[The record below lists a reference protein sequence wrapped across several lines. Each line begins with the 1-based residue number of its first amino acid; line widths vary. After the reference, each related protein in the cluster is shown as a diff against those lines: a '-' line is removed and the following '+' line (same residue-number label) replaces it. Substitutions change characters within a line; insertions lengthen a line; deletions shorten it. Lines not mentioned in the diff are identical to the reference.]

1 MELEQDL
8 PIFDI
13 INKYLGIEDDSKEL
27 VISFHNTGG
36 QFTELEFNNFTNTFR
51 SLGYDQ
57 VIEKECLEATNGND
71 IMMVEGLPHIIKYC
85 VTNATDS
92 NKTKWFKTKEIMNE
106 NVNDL
111 FDIDIGFSLSSKTV
125 SATPDNWDDIRKT
138 FVVRKYIIYKKD
150 NIEYV
155 ASLYK
160 ESHEAYNTLNESKTL
175 KNTQNYTFKI
185 IIKGTHDHK
194 NNDIIGSII
203 RTMQSISMS
212 SMLLTKKQQSVVLDQ
227 YRKLIINDVEISAYN
242 KKTYHLPLITPK
254 PVTLEKINMIDPKEY
269 GAVSILNGYTV
280 TEKADGER
288 ILMYVNN
295 IGKVY
300 LINNSYRVEDTGI
313 TVSQAG
319 YNSLIDGE
327 FILCNKRQDD
337 SSKNLYAAFD
347 MYYIGG
353 KQITSLP
360 LIDDKESRYK
370 YLKNFEK
377 LITKNTG
384 TMEFFAKEH
393 IYSDNILLESRKILN
408 GSKNFPY
415 EVDGLIFT
423 PSKLALYSYY
433 TNNPVKLTD
442 NVKWDRV
449 FKWKPSEQNT
459 IDFLITI
466 NRDLKKNGVKFSEA
480 KLHVSYNASQWE
492 DIDIE
497 TGLKLSYDYNYAKT
511 KNASRFAYIPILFK
525 PQEYYAPGIECA
537 HIKHNSKSELRA
549 ENGDK
554 IESHSIVEFRYDNDP
569 KISISERW
577 KPIRVRDDKTRMY
590 RKGTL
595 SKTAN
600 DMSVAL
606 NIWRSIHNPV
616 TKAMIMGNEPVF
628 NKEAFD
634 NETERLLES
643 DDVYYSRTIPR
654 NNLLSVHMLNF
665 HNQGIKKMLYDK
677 PNVKGKLLELCCGE
691 AGDLSRWLD
700 SGYSF
705 VFGVDFVKRNIYN
718 PKSGC
723 YSRMLKMKSKFR
735 QLHKGNT
742 TKVYFPDMV
751 FAAGDCSLR
760 LKDGT
765 SAALIDD
772 SESEKIMKNVLN
784 GRSSGDIHL
793 KHIYGKGSHGFDAV
807 SCMFAIH
814 YFFESENKLDGFL
827 SNVSDNLKV
836 GGKFFCT
843 FMNGD
848 KVISEITRNGGDYI
862 EGKKLQNEYES
873 GMPIWAIIRR
883 FNKELNENE
892 EPKVY
897 GKKIDVYIENT
908 QKFIPEYLVSFTT
921 LREKALQYNLE
932 LTESEMFHE
941 TFNRIKESVPESETE
956 HTHLHQDVLELD
968 KDEVQKQFS
977 FLNQWAVFK
986 KIKA

>member
-1 MELEQDL
+1 MELEQDQ
-8 PIFDI
+8 PIFEI
-13 INKYLGIEDDSKEL
+13 IDKYLDITDESKEL
-27 VISFHNTGG
+27 VISFHNPGG
-36 QFTELEFNNFTNTFR
+36 QFTEFEFNNFTNTFR
-51 SLGYDQ
+51 SLGYEQ
-57 VIEKECLEATNGND
+57 IIEKECLEATDGND
-71 IMMVEGLPHIIKYC
+71 TMMVEGLPQIIQYC
-85 VTNATDS
+85 VTNTPDTS
-92 NKTKWFKTKEIMNE
+92 KTQWFKSKQIINE
-106 NVNDL
+106 NINDI
-111 FDIDIGFSLSSKTV
+111 FDIDINLSVVSKVGSV
-125 SATPDNWDDIRKT
+125 SPDNWDDIRKKFT
-138 FVVRKYIIYKKD
+138 IRKYIIYKKD

-160 ESHEAYNTLNESKTL
+160 ETLDAYNTLKESKTL
-175 KNTQNYTFKI
+175 KNVQNYTFKI
-185 IIKGTHDHK
+185 IIKGTHPHDK
-194 NNDIIGSII
+194 NDIINTII
-203 RTMQSISMS
+203 RTLQSITMS
-212 SMLLTKKQQSVVLDQ
+212 SMLLTKKQQSVVLEQ
-227 YRKLIINDVEISAYN
+227 YKTLIINDIEISAYN
-242 KKTYHLPLITPK
+242 KKNNYLPLITPK
-254 PVTLEKINMIDPKEY
+254 PVTLEKMNMIDPKEY

-295 IGKVY
+295 VGKVY

-319 YNSLIDGE
+319 FNSLIDGE
-327 FILCNKRQDD
+327 FILCHKRQDD

-384 TMEFFAKEH
+384 SMEFFAKEH
-393 IYSDNILLESRKILN
+393 ICSDNILAEAKQILN
-408 GSKNFPY
+408 GSKKFPY

-423 PSKLALYSYY
+423 PSKLAVYSYY

-459 IDFLITI
+459 IDFLVTI
-466 NRDLKKNGVKFSEA
+466 NRELKKNGVKFTEA

-497 TGLKLSYDYNYAKT
+497 TGLKLSYDYNFAKT
-511 KNASRFAYIPILFK
+511 KNSSRFAYVPVLFK

-537 HIKHNSKSELRA
+537 HIKQNSKGELRA

-554 IESHSIVEFRYDNDP
+554 IESHSIVEYRYENDHSIP
-569 KISISERW
+569 ISERW
-577 KPIRVRDDKTRMY
+577 KAIRVRDDKTRIY

-600 DMSVAL
+600 DMSVAI

-616 TKAMIMGNEPVF
+616 TNAMIMGNEPVF
-628 NKEAFD
+628 NKEAYD
-634 NETERLLES
+634 SETDRLLES
-643 DDVYYSRTIPR
+643 DDVYYSRSIPR

-677 PNVKGKLLELCCGE
+677 PDVKGKLLELCCGE

-723 YSRMLKMKSKFR
+723 YSRMLKMKSKFK
-735 QLHKGNT
+735 QLHRGNAI
-742 TKVYFPDMV
+742 KVYFPDMV
-751 FAAGDCSLR
+751 FAAGDCSMR

-765 SAALIDD
+765 AAAMIEDK
-772 SESEKIMKNVLN
+772 ESEKIMKNVLN
-784 GRSSGDIHL
+784 TRSSGEIHL
-793 KHIYGKGSHGFDAV
+793 KHIYGKGSQGFDAV

-814 YFFESENKLDGFL
+814 YFFESESKLDGFL

-836 GGKFFCT
+836 GGNFFCT

-848 KVISEITRNGGDYI
+848 KVISQINQNGGDLI
-862 EGKKLQNEYES
+862 EGKKLQNEYET

-883 FNKELNENE
+883 FNKELKEDESN
-892 EPKVY
+892 VY

-908 QKFIPEYLVSFTT
+908 QKFIPEYLVSYAT
-921 LREKALQYNLE
+921 LCEKALQHNLK
-932 LTESEMFHE
+932 LVESEMFQE
-941 TFNRIKESVPESETE
+941 TFNRIRSSVPDSEADY
-956 HTHLHQDVLELD
+956 THLHQDVLELD
-968 KDEVQKQFS
+968 KDDVQKQFS
-977 FLNQWAVFK
+977 FLNQWVVFK
-986 KIKA
+986 KIKV